1 MCRDQEGCAILA
13 YRLGVLSET
22 IRNGSKIIGIV
33 VMLGVEG
40 YGAVVLSSNAAQPDA
55 ARTKYPTISRGGCLR
70 CEWQRWGGG
79 GADWLQHDR
88 TRCMCPKRACREA

>member
-33 VMLGVEG
+33 VMLGGRGMVR
-40 YGAVVLSSNAAQPDA
+40 LSYHRMQHSQMLRAQSTP
-55 ARTKYPTISRGGCLR
+55 R
-70 CEWQRWGGG
+70 
-79 GADWLQHDR
+79 
-88 TRCMCPKRACREA
+88 

>member
-1 MCRDQEGCAILA
+1 MRDTRVPFG
-13 YRLGVLSET
+13 RT
-22 IRNGSKIIGIV
+22 IRDDPERLQDYRYSCNVGG
-33 VMLGVEG
+33 EG